1 MIARAVDEMTEFP
14 EVTRS
19 LRLLGSGRS
28 RRAGDEARFFAPL
41 LAGRRSAADAMTRGQ
56 AIVALDPRRLRAAL
70 DAVLRA
76 FASERHPDRVAA
88 RRALEAELEDLV
100 APLHRALGDLAA
112 AAASTDGPSLARVRD
127 RALAGDVAGES
138 AANAPTLDVPDAA
151 WNRWLDAV
159 RHVFECADSVW
170 RAVDP
175 RLDEIPIPAPAK
187 QRKAR
192 PSGGGGAR

>member
-1 MIARAVDEMTEFP
+1 MTDFP

-28 RRAGDEARFFAPL
+28 LRAGDEARFFAPL
-41 LAGRRSAADAMTRGQ
+41 LAARRSAAEAMTRGQ
-56 AIVALDPRRLRAAL
+56 AIVALDARRLRAAL

-76 FASERHPDRVAA
+76 FASERHPERLAA

-100 APLHRALGDLAA
+100 APLHRALGDLADV
-112 AAASTDGPSLARVRD
+112 AASTDGASLGRVRD

-159 RHVFECADSVW
+159 RGVFECADAVW
-170 RAVDP
+170 RALDP
-175 RLDEIPIPAPAK
+175 RLDAIPIPAPARRGK
-187 QRKAR
+187 KRDAGAGR
-192 PSGGGGAR
+192 SGAEER